1 MCFVVADL
9 LDERSDLFAKLQDTL
24 TYQHELCM
32 NKGCT
37 FNASIKF
44 FNRLKTSTKNR
55 VKNPIETTYIYLEMK
70 VIYETIFEETRHK
83 SSMQSYSLIFSCKF
97 L

>member
-1 MCFVVADL
+1 MCSVVADL

-44 FNRLKTSTKNR
+44 FNRLKTSDEEQSEESNWDNVHILR
-55 VKNPIETTYIYLEMK
+55 DEGYIWNNFWRNK
-70 VIYETIFEETRHK
+70 TQIIYAILF
-83 SSMQSYSLIFSCKF
+83 FNFF